1 MKSTIHPKG
10 LLLLVLLLSGVLSPG
25 LAATYVSELVSG
37 TVYRIENSKKTLL
50 SLKDGGTTLTTGTYS
65 ADAFDA
71 TLYWY
76 FIKLTD
82 GKWTVQN
89 LGTGRYISGTI
100 NNNTDVS
107 STPTAMGVIVTQNDC
122 TTDGNTHFNIMD
134 GNGGKNGLNI
144 HGGNE
149 KRIVGWW
156 PNDSQ
161 TESGTALSATEW
173 NIAAVPDGDL
183 ANVQDAVLPF
193 TAQYTL
199 TETLATQ
206 HGLVRLTTDRP
217 NAYVLADAGSANG
230 NALTFSALD
239 ASSFSQ
245 LWQMKASSAGYT
257 LQNMQTGR
265 YVSVPS
271 DKFEALTTS
280 ETATECH
287 VAAAPTATVE
297 KMLFNIC
304 STDAPSVCLHYRT
317 ADGIAIS
324 NGTDINS
331 GSAISVSAATD
342 VNFEDVRTVLYED
355 MGWDIPKTGRYY
367 RIYNGYWSSS
377 QGRTDE
383 IITEASGV
391 LTTAAVSSTN
401 KAQVWQLTSTDGV
414 NFSFKNLET
423 GKYIQHQT
431 SNEAQYTTGTTATTF
446 PVGISTNLPASSPD
460 VWYNITDTDGDALK
474 MERHQVVNNSLSSEI
489 VQSYWR
495 FKEASA
501 KDEAFRHTTHYTID
515 QLITNHNGIVVFRNI
530 KSDYAGKLMVPRG
543 YDKKMKI
550 ADYPADLTA
559 EENYEYVWLLERTN
573 DAEPYTYSIRNLG
586 TGEYIGD
593 GPALGDNPLSHY
605 IQNAR
610 STQGAFNISK
620 GTDFTSGCFNLHDGG
635 TEEVAYYS
643 AYYGE
648 GEDTGSTWYI
658 EPAAGVT
665 QAMVDEHLGIP
676 TYTAPANGK
685 YYKIVSRAYGDVIT
699 VQNGSKTMKGEE
711 DENLP
716 SQWWKITTSGG
727 KYAFQNV
734 ATNTYIQS
742 DPGQSHVYEL
752 GENPVC
758 FSLHKTEDHYGIY
771 ITQAGTSGALHQS
784 ASQSDQIVSWGYNAD
799 ASRWYF
805 EEITLTEDD
814 FASAEKYHDFMQAES
829 TTGAL
834 SSTFLSFFNDASAS
848 QLKINYLTMT
858 DARLRQAMST
868 LPTLLQ
874 DEAVKVK
881 NNTWEPWEREFR
893 VADYS
898 IFSDA
903 NDWKGYLQTK
913 AWGVIN
919 NPTGVVAEQGDVIY
933 VVVGSD
939 IPKNATL
946 TLEAR
951 KYYDIGNNAT
961 QTVTLQKGLN
971 ALPCAN
977 NGSHIYIRYESA
989 YQTDIADYPALN
1001 IHVIGGRVHGY
1012 INTAKHTDADWV
1024 SMRENGL
1031 FWAEQTDL
1039 LGKCAQVRLQ
1049 TDFATQNGESIT
1061 PLIDIYDW
1069 YVSNELDLMGVT
1081 AVPED
1086 LKHLPNANLAYED
1099 LYPRQV
1105 NNRLLCISKKDE
1117 GGNPHGAEYE
1127 IYVPGSGNYLY
1138 DNLKNKDGGSVWVFG
1153 HEWGHVNQGA
1163 INIAASDEAS
1173 NNLFSNA
1180 LIHRG
1185 GTSTSRGWNV
1195 QELQRKMANER
1206 SVNASGLY
1214 EAQFGVNNDNYLEK
1228 CGEYSWPRTVMSW
1241 DGIGKHFT
1249 PAQMFYQLYL
1259 YYHAAGHNPLF
1270 YPRLFCELRK
1280 DPLNN
1285 PTGVELNKENGIVTS
1300 VKGNCTGEGD
1310 YLHFAKKACDA
1321 AGENLEDF
1329 FEAWGF
1335 FVPVKDYFMECYSQ
1349 RGMTTTQDMIDD
1361 ALDHMRQYPKANE
1374 SIIFIDDRAVV
1385 SYQADGTTPKVATD
1399 GCTVKAC
1406 TTDFAGAQYSTFNGQ
1421 ASHPSGLSYARSGNT
1436 LTLSVAAEN
1445 IPNAAGVKFYD
1456 AAGKL
1461 VYFASQTTITIPN
1474 NLANTVDH
1482 SKTRIALSD
1491 GTTMPLYES
1500 SATGVYE
1507 QTIYHGNGKQ
1517 TTRYT
1522 NGEDN
1527 AVLSAERDGAN
1538 ALAFVVSGASET
1550 LARTTNVVVGDNNKV
1565 AHNLVLTDKADFY
1578 TPHPFTAATLTYER
1592 TNTAGFNSFCVP
1604 FALSTAEMPEGCR
1617 IKQFCGVQ
1625 EIDGEHIVT
1634 FTNVDEIAAG
1644 TACLVYCPEEV
1655 TTLTFTKENTAI
1667 ASTPAETAVEGEAHF
1682 LGTFQKTGAI
1692 GGPDVYKLNSAGTA
1706 FGYTTEGATVTAFR
1720 TWLNFPASNE
1730 VRTFRVLSDFV
1741 PTGID
1746 APTLAAPAAHTR
1758 YYDLQGRPVRHPR
1771 KNQLYI
1777 HNGRLILNKES
1788 TNDMKTKKRTYLP
1801 PTLCCVELE
1810 NESCLMNGSP
1820 GGNNVGTDGG
1830 DTSESDKVREERVW
1844 QSPGNYV
1851 NWDE

>member
-10 LLLLVLLLSGVLSPG
+10 LLLLVLLLFGVLSPG
-25 LAATYVSELVSG
+25 LAATYVSEPVSG
-37 TVYRIENSKKTLL
+37 TVYRIENSKKTAL

-71 TLYWY
+71 TLYWH
-76 FIKLTD
+76 FTKLAD

-89 LGTGRYISGTI
+89 LGTRRYVSGTI

-107 STPTAMGVIVTQNDC
+107 STPTAMGVIVTQNDR
-122 TTDGNTHFNIMD
+122 TTDEVTHFNIMD

-144 HGGNE
+144 HGNNE

-161 TESGTALSATEW
+161 TESVITLSATEW
-173 NIAAVPDGDL
+173 KIAAVPDGDL
-183 ANVQDAVLPF
+183 ANVQNSVIQMEAFNV
-193 TAQYTL
+193 L
-199 TETLATQ
+199 TEALATH
-206 HGLVRLTTDRP
+206 HGLVRLTTDRS
-217 NAYVLADAGSANG
+217 NGYVLTDGGEASG
-230 NALTFSALD
+230 NALTFAALD
-239 ASSFSQ
+239 ANDLSQ
-245 LWQMKASSAGYT
+245 LWLIKTPSMGYT
-257 LQNMQTGR
+257 LQNVQTGR
-265 YVSVPS
+265 YVSIS
-271 DKFEALTTS
+271 AEKFEHLNTTTEAAALRI
-280 ETATECH
+280 
-287 VAAAPTATVE
+287 AAAPTATTE
-297 KMLFNIC
+297 NTLFNIC
-304 STDAPSVCLHYRT
+304 PPNDPNLCLHYRT

-324 NGTDINS
+324 NSTSLNF
-331 GSAISVSAATD
+331 GSAVTITAATD
-342 VNFEDVRTVLYED
+342 VAPEDIRTTLSLSS
-355 MGWDIPKTGRYY
+355 GWDIPETGKYY
-367 RIYNGYWSSS
+367 YIYNGYCSATND
-377 QGRTDE
+377 RTNE
-383 IITEASGV
+383 VITEDGGK
-391 LTTAAVSSTN
+391 LTSANRESTN
-401 KAQVWQLTSTDGV
+401 KAQVWQFISTDGT
-414 NFSFKNLET
+414 NFSFKNLST
-423 GKYIQHQT
+423 GNYIQSQT
-431 SNEAQYTTGTTATTF
+431 TNASQYATGTTPVTF
-446 PVGISTNLPASSPD
+446 GVSESASLPSPLEK
-460 VWYNITDTDGDALK
+460 WYNITDTDDDGLK
-474 MERHQVVNNSLSSEI
+474 MENYKVVNNSLTTETT
-489 VQSYWR
+489 QSNWR
-495 FKEASA
+495 FKKVSPAS
-501 KDEAFRHTTHYTID
+501 FGHTTNYTID
-515 QLITNHNGIVVFRNI
+515 QLISDHNGIVVFRPRKDN
-530 KSDYAGKLMVPRG
+530 YAGKLMVPRG
-543 YDKKMKI
+543 YDKQMKI
-550 ADYPADLTA
+550 ADCADDLTA

-573 DAEPYTYSIRNLG
+573 DAEPYTYTIRNLG

-593 GPALGDNPLSHY
+593 GPTLGDTPLNHY
-605 IQNAR
+605 IQSAPTTTN
-610 STQGAFNISK
+610 AFNISK
-620 GTDFTSGCFNLHDGG
+620 ENKFTGNCFNLSGGG
-635 TEEVAYYS
+635 TELVAYYS
-643 AYYGE
+643 AYWSE
-648 GEDTGSTWYI
+648 SEDQGSAWYI
-658 EPAAGVT
+658 EPATGVT
-665 QAMVDEHLGIP
+665 QEMVD
-676 TYTAPANGK
+676 TYLAKFTPATPVYSAPQSGK
-685 YYKIVSRAYGDVIT
+685 YYKIVSRAYRDVIT
-699 VQNGSKTMKGEE
+699 VQTDNNMKGQADE
-711 DENLP
+711 DLP
-716 SQWWKITTSGG
+716 TQWWKLTASNG
-727 KYAFQNV
+727 KYALQNV
-734 ATNTYIQS
+734 CTNTYIQGE
-742 DPGQSHVYEL
+742 PGSSKPYTLGANAVY
-752 GENPVC
+752 
-758 FSLHKTEDHYGIY
+758 FSLHQTDNHYGIY
-771 ITQAGTSGALHQS
+771 LTQDNYWSGAIHHANSNQNYL
-784 ASQSDQIVSWGYNAD
+784 IVSWGHNAD

-805 EEITLTEDD
+805 EEITLTEEDLAEAD
-814 FASAEKYHDFMQAES
+814 AYREYINASNNVTS
-829 TTGAL
+829 L
-834 SSTFLSFFNDASAS
+834 SPTYLAFFTDASATT
-848 QLKINYLTMT
+848 LKSNYQAMT
-858 DARLRQAMST
+858 DAELREAMSE

-933 VVVGSD
+933 VVVSSD
-939 IPKNATL
+939 IPSGTTL

-977 NGSHIYIRYESA
+977 DGSHIYIRYESA

-1012 INTAKHTDADWV
+1012 INTAKHTDTDWV

-1081 AVPED
+1081 AVPEN

-1173 NNLFSNA
+1173 NNLFPNVF
-1180 LIHRG
+1180 IHRAG
-1185 GTSTSRGWNV
+1185 YSTSRGWNV
-1195 QELQRKMANER
+1195 QELQRKMADER

-1228 CGEYSWPRTVMSW
+1228 CGKYSWPRTVMSW

-1285 PTGVELNKENGIVTS
+1285 PTGVSMTKDADGIVTS
-1300 VKGNCTGEGD
+1300 ITGSCTGEGD

-1406 TTDFAGAQYSTFNGQ
+1406 TTDFAGAQYSAFNGE
-1421 ASHPSGLSYARSGNT
+1421 ASHPSGLSYTRSGNT
-1436 LTLSVAAEN
+1436 LTLSVASEN
-1445 IPNAAGVKFYD
+1445 VPNAAGVKFYD

-1461 VYFASQTTITIPN
+1461 VYIASQTTITIPD

-1491 GTTMPLYES
+1491 GTTMPLYDS
-1500 SATGVYE
+1500 SASGVYE
-1507 QTIYHGNGKQ
+1507 QTIYHGNGTT

-1522 NGEDN
+1522 NGEDD
-1527 AVLSAERDGAN
+1527 AVLSAERDGRN
-1538 ALAFVVSGASET
+1538 ALAFVPSGASEA
-1550 LARTTNVVVGDNNKV
+1550 LARTTNVVVNKA
-1565 AHNLVLTDKADFY
+1565 AHNVVLTDKADFH
-1578 TPHPFTAATLTYER
+1578 TPEPFTATTLTYTR

-1604 FALSTAEMPEGCR
+1604 FTLSTAEMPEGCR

-1625 EIDGEHIVT
+1625 EIDGEHIVA

-1644 TACLVYCPEEV
+1644 TACLVYCPTNV
-1655 TTLTFTKENTAI
+1655 TSLTFSKQNAEI
-1667 ASTPAETAVEGEAHF
+1667 ASTPVETEVEGEARF

-1720 TWLNFPASNE
+1720 TWLNFPTSNE

-1746 APTLAAPAAHTR
+1746 APTQAAPVAHTR
-1758 YYDLQGRPVRHPR
+1758 YYDLQGRPVIHPR
-1771 KNQLYI
+1771 KNRLYI
-1777 HNGRLILNKES
+1777 RDGRLILNK
-1788 TNDMKTKKRTYLP
+1788 
-1801 PTLCCVELE
+1801 
-1810 NESCLMNGSP
+1810 
-1820 GGNNVGTDGG
+1820 
-1830 DTSESDKVREERVW
+1830 
-1844 QSPGNYV
+1844 
-1851 NWDE
+1851 